1 MPQSPNKI
9 TKFWQELKRR
19 KVIKVIAMYA
29 GAAYILIELANNVV
43 EPLNLPDWTSRLV
56 ILIALI
62 GFPITVVLSWIF
74 DITPEGMKKT
84 ESIEDVSEQDPPPSP
99 TKRRLKTSDV
109 IIAVLFVAVVILLY
123 PRIFTK
129 DKFEDIRDEDGRISI
144 VVMPFQN
151 VTGDTL
157 LEGMELGLQNLLI
170 TRLSNSD
177 ELAVRQTQTMYEILG
192 STRHLNYASITP
204 SIASD
209 IALKLEANTVILG
222 SLYKS
227 GNNLRITVN
236 LLESRHEEI
245 YKSFEID
252 GDSDDDFFTITDSL
266 TSLIRNHL
274 EIKVLEEH
282 IDKEIRS
289 FGISGT
295 AEAYRYLSKGLNK
308 FWQMDYEAALNY
320 FETAQEIDP
329 NIFAVSWHLIAANN
343 NMGKHIQARELID
356 DLYKEIDHYTYL
368 EQLLV
373 KFWKSKYDKS
383 PQESIRYVKLIVEEN
398 PLFRG
403 MWYQLGWEYYGIKQ
417 YEDALFAFE
426 KALEIDQSW
435 GGGWEWLGIYWFG
448 GMANHE
454 TGQHTREKEIYALGL
469 SVLPDHQIIIK
480 EQAICALSQGDTIEA
495 NEYIAKLRSL
505 EVPEIYGEQD
515 INHFIGSIY
524 EEAGYVDIA
533 EKILRQTYDANPQ
546 DKELIYDLAYLL
558 IDHDIN
564 VNEGLK
570 LINRALEIE
579 PDNPYYLD
587 TKGWGLHKQG
597 KDSVALELFNKAWD
611 LSLFYEH
618 DIFLHIK
625 EVEQALASQNK

>member
-1 MPQSPNKI
+1 MSQSPNKI
-9 TKFWQELKRR
+9 TQFWQELKRR

-29 GAAYILIELANNVV
+29 GVAYVLIELVGNVV

-56 ILIALI
+56 IIIALV
-62 GFPITVVLSWIF
+62 GFPIMVVLSWIF
-74 DITPEGMKKT
+74 DITPQGIKKT
-84 ESIEDVSEQDPPPSP
+84 EAVEVARGDESP
-99 TKRRLKTSDV
+99 QIPVRRRMKASDV
-109 IIAVLFVAVVILLY
+109 IIAILFVAVCILLY
-123 PRIFTK
+123 PKIFTK

-157 LEGMELGLQNLLI
+157 FDGMELGLQYLLI

-177 ELAVRQTQTMYEILG
+177 ELAVRQTQTMYEILE
-192 STRHLNYASITP
+192 STRHLDYASITP

-236 LLESRHEEI
+236 LMESRHEEI

-308 FWQMDYEAALNY
+308 FWQLDYEAALNY
-320 FETAQEIDP
+320 FKTAQEIDP
-329 NIFAVSWHLIAANN
+329 NIFAVSWHLIGTYN
-343 NMGKHIQARELID
+343 NMGKYIQARKLID
-356 DLYKEIDHYTYL
+356 NLYKEIDHYTYL

-373 KFWKSKYDKS
+373 KFWKSIYDKNK
-383 PQESIRYVKLIVEEN
+383 QESIRYVKLIVEEN

-403 MWYQLGWEYYGIKQ
+403 MWYQLGHEYYWIKQ
-417 YEDALFAFE
+417 YEDALIAFE

-469 SVLPDHQIIIK
+469 SVLPDHPIIIYN
-480 EQAICALSQGDTIEA
+480 QAVCALSQGDTIEA
-495 NEYIAKLRSL
+495 NEYIAKFRSL
-505 EVPEIYGEQD
+505 GVPEIWGEYD
-515 INHFIGSIY
+515 MNYLIGSIY
-524 EEAGYVDIA
+524 EEAGYIDIA
-533 EKILRQTYDANPQ
+533 EKILRQSYVANPK
-546 DKELIYDLAYLL
+546 DCELMYNLALLL

-570 LINRALEIE
+570 LINRALDIE
-579 PDNPYYLD
+579 PDNPSYLV

-597 KDSVALELFNKAWD
+597 KDSVALELLNKAWD
-611 LSLFYEH
+611 LSLFYSH
-618 DIFLHIK
+618 DHFLHIQ
-625 EVEQALASQNK
+625 EVENALASQDN

>member
-1 MPQSPNKI
+1 MPVNPSKLSQ
-9 TKFWQELKRR
+9 FWQELKRR

-29 GAAYILIELANNVV
+29 ATAFIIMEAADIMLPRLG
-43 EPLNLPDWTSRLV
+43 LPDWTVTFLI
-56 ILIALI
+56 ILLI
-62 GFPITVVLSWIF
+62 VGFPITIILSWIF
-74 DITPEGMKKT
+74 DFTPEGVKKT
-84 ESIEDVSEQDPPPSP
+84 EPIEEVKEQELPLPLV
-99 TKRRLKTSDV
+99 KRRLKTSDV

-123 PRIFTK
+123 PKIFTK

-157 LEGMELGLQNLLI
+157 FDGMELGLQNLLI
-170 TRLSNSD
+170 TSLSNSN
-177 ELAVRQTQTMYEILG
+177 EIAVRQTQTIYEILG

-236 LLESRHEEI
+236 LLESRSEEI

-282 IDKEIRS
+282 IGKEIRS

-308 FWQMDYEAALNY
+308 FWQTDYEAALNY

-329 NIFAVSWHLIAANN
+329 NIFAVSWHLIAAYN
-343 NMGKHIQARELID
+343 NMGKYIQARKLID

-373 KFWKSKYDKS
+373 KFWKSNYDKN

-403 MWYQLGWEYYGIKQ
+403 MWYQLGWEYYEIKQ

-435 GGGWEWLGIYWFG
+435 GGGWEWLAIYWYG
-448 GMANHE
+448 GMANHK

-469 SVLPDHQIIIK
+469 SVLPDQQIIIY

-505 EVPEIYGEQD
+505 GVPEIYREHD

-546 DKELIYDLAYLL
+546 DNELIYDLAYLL

-597 KDSVALELFNKAWD
+597 KDSVALELLNKAWD